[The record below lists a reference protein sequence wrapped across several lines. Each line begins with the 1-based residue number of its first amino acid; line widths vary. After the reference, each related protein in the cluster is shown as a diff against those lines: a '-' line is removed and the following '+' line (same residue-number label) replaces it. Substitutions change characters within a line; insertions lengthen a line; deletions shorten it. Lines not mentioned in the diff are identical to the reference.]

1 MVSYS
6 DEFRD
11 RMVERMLG
19 GKSATALAEEV
30 NVPQP
35 TLSSWLKK
43 AAARSERGRVR
54 GMKRTTPTPRAQAPK
69 KAAAAP
75 PSPSPSRRPSEWTP
89 EDKFAAVLE
98 SAALSTAELGEWLRG
113 KGLREADLTAFRE
126 EVREA
131 AVAGMSSKRSS
142 PETKRIKDL
151 ERELKRKEAALAE
164 TAALLV
170 LRKKAV
176 ALWGEEGEDT

>member
-1 MVSYS
+1 MAPYS

-19 GKSATALAEEV
+19 GMSATSLAEEV

-43 AAARSERGRVR
+43 AATRSERGRVK
-54 GMKRTTPTPRAQAPK
+54 GMKRTPPTPPAQAPK
-69 KAAAAP
+69 KATATSP
-75 PSPSPSRRPSEWTP
+75 PARRRPSDWTP
-89 EDKFAAVLE
+89 EEKFAAVLE
-98 SAALSTAELGEWLRG
+98 AAGIPNGELGGWLRA
-113 KGLREADLTAFRE
+113 KGLLEDDLAAFRE

-131 AVAGMSSKRSS
+131 ALAGMSSKRSS
-142 PETKRIKDL
+142 PDAKRIKDL

>member
-1 MVSYS
+1 MATYS

-11 RMVERMLG
+11 QMVKKMLTG
-19 GKSATALAEEV
+19 RTATSLADEV

-35 TLSSWLKK
+35 TLSNWLKK
-43 AAARSERGRVR
+43 AALRSERATAET
-54 GMKRTTPTPRAQAPK
+54 MKRSAPTLRK
-69 KAAAAP
+69 KASTAKSAAAP
-75 PSPSPSRRPSEWTP
+75 TARRPSEWTA
-89 EDKFAAVLE
+89 EEKFAAVMEAAGLPNE
-98 SAALSTAELGEWLRG
+98 SLGEWLRTN
-113 KGLREADLTAFRE
+113 GLHEADLAAFRE

-131 AVAGMSSKRSS
+131 AVAGMSAKRVSS
-142 PETKRIKDL
+142 PDAKRVKEL
-151 ERELKRKEAALAE
+151 ERELRRKEAALAE